1 MLSWLKTFKLMI
13 LKEVSLELRGKE
25 LATLLICTTL
35 VVAALIGAGVSSA
48 VLDAATTTKI
58 YPMLVWVVFL
68 ITTTTASA
76 RASEAELEGRGFE
89 GLLLAGVTGPQLYL
103 AKVFVSAVLFWINW
117 LILIAITSAALD
129 QDLTSVFAK
138 LATIG
143 LGASTALSA
152 LITLISGVA
161 GTSRLRG
168 VLIPLLTLPLLFPL
182 FFAGVE
188 LTTECL
194 LYGGVQPG
202 SIWPGIILISTTAFI
217 LVGLNSYEAVV
228 RD

>member
-103 AKVFVSAVLFWINW
+103 AKVFVSAVLYWINW
-117 LILIAITSAALD
+117 MLLIAITSAALD

-143 LGASTALSA
+143 LGASAALSA

-194 LYGGVQPG
+194 LYGEVQPG
-202 SIWPGIILISTTAFI
+202 SIWPGIILISATAFL
-217 LVGLNSYEAVV
+217 LVGVNSYEAVV

>member
-1 MLSWLKTFKLMI
+1 
-13 LKEVSLELRGKE
+13 V
-25 LATLLICTTL
+25 
-35 VVAALIGAGVSSA
+35 
-48 VLDAATTTKI
+48 
-58 YPMLVWVVFL
+58 
-68 ITTTTASA
+68 
-76 RASEAELEGRGFE
+76 RGFE

-117 LILIAITSAALD
+117 LLLIAVTSAALD

-143 LGASTALSA
+143 LGASAALSA

-202 SIWPGIILISTTAFI
+202 SIWPGIILISGTAFL
-217 LVGLNSYEAVV
+217 LVGANSYEAVV